1 MSTESVQPSLSR
13 ILVGTDLSARSD
25 RAVERAV
32 LLADSRSSVLTI
44 LHLVAPNLPTRS
56 IERQRDDAKAQIEA
70 HVSSLPSAKTIKWE
84 VQVVLGKNFFDVPA
98 VTEKWNVDLIV
109 LGIHRNETRRP
120 FRGTTSER
128 TIRHGNMPVLV
139 VKKRPISPY
148 RRVLLAVDFS
158 ECSSKLVNFA
168 ARFLPDGQFQLVHAY
183 DTPYKAFL
191 TDKAVQREVSESH
204 HEQMECFVRDHC
216 APLQLEP
223 AQIVRLG
230 SARQVIFEEIERLQ
244 PDLLIVGTHGR
255 GVIGRAIVGSVAEDL
270 LNHMPCDVLAVPP

>member
-32 LLADSRSSVLTI
+32 LLANSRSSVLTI
-44 LHLVAPNLPTRS
+44 LHLIAPNLPTQN
-56 IERQRDDAKAQIEA
+56 IDRQRDDANSQIESY
-70 HVSSLPSAKTIKWE
+70 VNSLPAAKTIKWE
-84 VQVVLGKNFFDVPA
+84 VQVALGKNIFDVPA
-98 VTEKWNVDLIV
+98 VIEKSNVDLIV

-168 ARFLPDGQFQLVHAY
+168 ASFLPDAHFQLVHAY
-183 DTPYKAFL
+183 DTPDKAFL
-191 TDKAVQREVSESH
+191 TDKAIRREVSESH
-204 HEQMECFVRDHC
+204 HKQMECFLRDHC

-223 AQIVRLG
+223 TQIVRQGL
-230 SARQVIFEEIERLQ
+230 ARQVIFEEVRRHQ
-244 PDLLIVGTHGR
+244 PDLLMAGTHGR
-255 GVIGRAIVGSVAEDL
+255 GAIGRAILGSVAEDL